1 MSGAGNAEQAETTTP
16 EIEGVIRELKKMPD
30 HEAGMTILDLDEI
43 QAAIGHCLY
52 RKILRQGDAGAPAS
66 P

>member
-1 MSGAGNAEQAETTTP
+1 MLNKLKRQHRRLKGL
-16 EIEGVIRELKKMPD
+16 IRELKKMPD
-30 HEAGMTILDLDEI
+30 HEAWMTILDLDEI

-52 RKILRQGDAGAPAS
+52 RGILRRDGAGAPAF